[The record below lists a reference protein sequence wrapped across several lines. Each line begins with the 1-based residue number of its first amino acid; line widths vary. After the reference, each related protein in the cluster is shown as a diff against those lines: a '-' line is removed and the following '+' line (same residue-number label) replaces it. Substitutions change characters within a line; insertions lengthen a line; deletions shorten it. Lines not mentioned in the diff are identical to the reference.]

1 MATTQ
6 SAAATRNVRPMPRRV
21 RLHDLPPT
29 RHTALFRDINKLLVQ
44 HGIAGTVT
52 ALQVDDGLSD
62 GRGCPD
68 GQSRQVICRK
78 EPDGTIECSEECV

>member
-1 MATTQ
+1 MATNQTAA
-6 SAAATRNVRPMPRRV
+6 SARNVRIMPRRV

-29 RHTALFRDINKLLVQ
+29 RHSALFRDIDNLLAE

-52 ALQVDDGLSD
+52 ALQVDDRPPNSHD
-62 GRGCPD
+62 CPD
-68 GQSRQVICRK
+68 GQSRQVICRR